1 MNTAPRAPSRF
12 IGLFDSFSSRAPFS
26 SLLRSQ
32 DVTPAPIVSEPDV
45 TPAATVPT
53 RVNDDDISLSTPTE
67 TKPVSESSGQ
77 DLPHSRRGGTRY
89 AAPRSALWAA
99 RRLQEDKPESAIA
112 ILRNWT
118 HTKRAQ
124 EAMYE
129 MLATLNGMDD
139 DQVVQALDEL
149 KSPLYY
155 VRSSGRRQQTILP
168 VVLHTMEMPQ
178 REFPVRALLDSGCTG
193 SCIDEDFVRS
203 NGIVT
208 RKTAL
213 PIPVYNADGST
224 NAAGSIK
231 EFVDITMSFG
241 DHREQIALTVAKLGT
256 APLFIGH
263 EWLRFHNPMIDWATS
278 TVTLDRCPALCTMM
292 QDHLHDNEEEIN
304 GNSFDLPELQD
315 GERLF
320 AMDWESYKRNGVHLR
335 ATSTH

>member
-1 MNTAPRAPSRF
+1 M
-12 IGLFDSFSSRAPFS
+12 
-26 SLLRSQ
+26 
-32 DVTPAPIVSEPDV
+32 
-45 TPAATVPT
+45 
-53 RVNDDDISLSTPTE
+53 NDDDISLSTPTE

-124 EAMYE
+124 EATYE

-224 NAAGSIK
+224 NAAGSIT

-241 DHREQIALTVAKLGT
+241 DHREQITLAVAKLGT

-263 EWLRFHNPMIDWATS
+263 EWLRFT
-278 TVTLDRCPALCTMM
+278 TL
-292 QDHLHDNEEEIN
+292 
-304 GNSFDLPELQD
+304 
-315 GERLF
+315 RLTGPPPP
-320 AMDWESYKRNGVHLR
+320 SH
-335 ATSTH
+335 